1 MSKRVIF
8 FFSSRRRHTRCAL
21 VTGVQ
26 TCALPIYEIYSL
38 HLQTN
43 TKQFYN
49 FFIQQ
54 LIRHDNNVLV
64 GAKVKIDGSGDRRFK
79 QSLIRYLRKQIGP
92 GKIEKVKFANSR
104 SDNLIQ
110 LADMCVGAI
119 ARSYRPDIR
128 KDANRRHKMLI
139 DKIDRKSKRV
149 NS

>member
-1 MSKRVIF
+1 MFYCVCCVYCVYCCF
-8 FFSSRRRHTRCAL
+8 FKQKTAYDMRISDWSSDVCSSDL
-21 VTGVQ
+21 
-26 TCALPIYEIYSL
+26 
-38 HLQTN
+38 
-43 TKQFYN
+43 
-49 FFIQQ
+49 
-54 LIRHDNNVLV
+54 RHDNNVLV

-128 KDANRRHKMLI
+128 KDANRWHKMLI
-139 DKIDRKSKRV
+139 DKIERSEEHTSELQSLMRISYAVFCLKK
-149 NS
+149 